1 MSNLDDSIG
10 KILLDLQK
18 DDPDTFKKLMKKAQ
32 VENPELFENSID
44 AENTEIDEYHG
55 FVNCQYCHNP
65 ISHNIKTNNEF
76 KIVYVKCMCRR

>member
-32 VENPELFENSID
+32 AENPELFEDSID
-44 AENTEIDEYHG
+44 VENAEIEL
-55 FVNCQYCHNP
+55 
-65 ISHNIKTNNEF
+65 SNN
-76 KIVYVKCMCRR
+76 